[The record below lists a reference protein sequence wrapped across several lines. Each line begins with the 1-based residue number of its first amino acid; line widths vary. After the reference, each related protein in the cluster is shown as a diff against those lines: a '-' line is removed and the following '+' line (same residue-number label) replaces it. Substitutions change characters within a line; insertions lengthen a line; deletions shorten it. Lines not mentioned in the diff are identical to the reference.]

1 MGYNLS
7 ILRRRQQWGVPL
19 LRRRKA
25 VGCTLSQGK
34 AAAAYPSSGEG
45 GATAMVELSWIWCL
59 PNPKLLSDPGS
70 PILSMHTF
78 SKLTAQRDREAGC
91 GPHSKPW
98 RLELSQEVGGPVL
111 LVACYL
117 SCALGPQLTACLP
130 TSSDTDGSRSPSL
143 SDCWGHRSCLIA
155 GITGLLWHRLWISVA
170 LRLPLASAVSPRNR
184 ERRQAGASFTTFG
197 SGFKS
202 LLCLLVS

>member
-34 AAAAYPSSGEG
+34 AVAAYPSSGEG

-98 RLELSQEVGGPVL
+98 RLELRQEVGWTCVACRLLPVL
-111 LVACYL
+111 CPWPSAD
-117 SCALGPQLTACLP
+117 CLFAHIF
-130 TSSDTDGSRSPSL
+130 R
-143 SDCWGHRSCLIA
+143 HR
-155 GITGLLWHRLWISVA
+155 WVKV
-170 LRLPLASAVSPRNR
+170 AVS
-184 ERRQAGASFTTFG
+184 Q
-197 SGFKS
+197 
-202 LLCLLVS
+202 